1 MVKYHIPAHHP
12 LYLSVANC
20 NSTPPDFGQSPDT
33 TERQSFTTPISKSQQ
48 VHSDEPKEWV
58 PSSTDTHNRANDTS
72 SPGDICP
79 ISYSFRGHDHTV
91 GALHLLAA
99 CISLADGLRTFA
111 YDAAFVEFGPSHRK
125 SAPQPNHVHTDVLS
139 SAFPSPT
146 ARHLFHH
153 YCNVTSRLLITM
165 GDIGPNPLLTL
176 CTPLTLLD
184 TGSATSAAIR
194 MSILSISTAHFAHD
208 TLNGPTKVVN
218 LADTTWA
225 SRCEALGTVSSRL
238 KKAAISNI
246 TLATGKSLNA
256 AEGEVLSESSS
267 PI

>member
-1 MVKYHIPAHHP
+1 
-12 LYLSVANC
+12 
-20 NSTPPDFGQSPDT
+20 
-33 TERQSFTTPISKSQQ
+33 
-48 VHSDEPKEWV
+48 
-58 PSSTDTHNRANDTS
+58 
-72 SPGDICP
+72 
-79 ISYSFRGHDHTV
+79 
-91 GALHLLAA
+91 
-99 CISLADGLRTFA
+99 
-111 YDAAFVEFGPSHRK
+111 
-125 SAPQPNHVHTDVLS
+125 
-139 SAFPSPT
+139 
-146 ARHLFHH
+146 
-153 YCNVTSRLLITM
+153 M

-225 SRCEALGTVSSRL
+225 SRCEALGTVSGRL

-256 AEGEVLSESSS
+256 AEGEYICSEGVFVSELTKPVDSILAACTLLCIRDVR
-267 PI
+267 PTTF